1 MRKTVLVALLAVPA
15 LVAAPAFAATAA
27 PAHKAATTVTR
38 HHVAQVKHHRVM
50 GNQSIAAQNAGTR
63 HLNQQELQTLGR

>member
-27 PAHKAATTVTR
+27 PAHKATTVTR